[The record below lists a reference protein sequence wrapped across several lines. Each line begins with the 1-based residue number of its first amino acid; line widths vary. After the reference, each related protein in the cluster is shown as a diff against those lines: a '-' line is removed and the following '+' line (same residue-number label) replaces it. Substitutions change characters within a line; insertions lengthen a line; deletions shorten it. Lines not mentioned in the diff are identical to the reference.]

1 MISKL
6 AESGSGRAGQNRT
19 ITRRARDASK
29 IHIEFPNVRKVTTE
43 NDHYHKNRSRA
54 TPVNVGSGKSPKG
67 ETAKFPLAKSLSGT
81 EHKHT
86 SKNAGACSIRMV
98 WFHREIAKV
107 KETSEKQH
115 HFFSKKIC
123 FSVFQFF
130 GSDFFQKSLIAYFIR
145 KNKPAKKTGSN
156 SEYAL

>member
-6 AESGSGRAGQNRT
+6 AESGSGCAGQNRT

-54 TPVNVGSGKSPKG
+54 TPVNVGSAKSPKR
-67 ETAKFPLAKSLSGT
+67 ETAKPLSQNPYPAQIISTPPKMPEHVRSGWSGST
-81 EHKHT
+81 VRLQK
-86 SKNAGACSIRMV
+86 
-98 WFHREIAKV
+98 
-107 KETSEKQH
+107 
-115 HFFSKKIC
+115 SKKPLKSSGIA
-123 FSVFQFF
+123 FPPKGLFFRFQFF